1 MIDRIFKNW
10 KTSLFGLA
18 LLGFSMYLI
27 LGAKASIADVSAF
40 LGAAFMLF
48 YSKDPK

>member
-10 KTSLFGLA
+10 KTSLFGVA
-18 LLGFSMYLI
+18 LLGFSAYLI
-27 LGAKASIADVSAF
+27 LGAKASLPDVSAF